1 MVARPSVILV
11 LPVSKRY
18 GQSYI
23 RFFAVLIVDR
33 CQVPVTEAIT
43 YGSLRWLAPELV
55 ADSSYIP
62 TTRATDVW
70 SFGMLSLEIFTDSV
84 PFSHVSDEAFLPL
97 VIRDGPLPT
106 RPEHANTRGLSDAM
120 WNLIEQ
126 CWQRDPKSRPSMSD
140 ILALLVS
147 YHQAYDA
154 VILRRESPRRRTGK
168 LRRAKLL

>member
-18 GQSYI
+18 EQSYI
-23 RFFAVLIVDR
+23 RIFAVLIDDR
-33 CQVPVTEAIT
+33 RQVPVTEAIT

-70 SFGMLSLEIFTDSV
+70 SFGMLSLEIFTDNV
-84 PFSHVSDEAFLPL
+84 PFSHVSDEAFIPL

-120 WNLIEQ
+120 WNLMNQ
-126 CWQRDPKSRPSMSD
+126 CWERDPKSRPSMSN

-147 YHQAYDA
+147 YHQAYDP
-154 VILRRESPRRRTGK
+154 VILHRRRI
-168 LRRAKLL
+168 RRAQLL